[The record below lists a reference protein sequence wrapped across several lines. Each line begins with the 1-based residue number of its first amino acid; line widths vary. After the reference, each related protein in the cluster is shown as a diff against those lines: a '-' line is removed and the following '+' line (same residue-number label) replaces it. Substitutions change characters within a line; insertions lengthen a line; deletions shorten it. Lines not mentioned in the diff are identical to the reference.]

1 LSRHGGSEWE
11 RLLNIDSVAYRS
23 GHEAAAMVQRIQE
36 KAAAAPPP
44 QATAAAATSTPCNT
58 PGRWDF
64 YLCHGQRVDSE
75 LQPGAVGR

>member
-1 LSRHGGSEWE
+1 MSRHGGSEWE

-36 KAAAAPPP
+36 KAAAAPP
-44 QATAAAATSTPCNT
+44 QATAAATTPCNA

-64 YLCHGQRVDSE
+64 YLCHGQRVVSGE
-75 LQPGAVGR
+75 QQPGAVGH